1 MFNSATRLVVEPGRV
16 YRDKKSTRMITL
28 AHVISIM
35 PDTLGI
41 PHVHFL
47 LDMRLPSGMLVREE
61 KRILA
66 LESFAANYCN
76 ED

>member
-1 MFNSATRLVVEPGRV
+1 MFNTATRLVVEPGRV
-16 YRDKKSTRMITL
+16 YRDKNSSRIITL

-35 PDTLGI
+35 PDGLGI

-47 LDMRLPSGMLVREE
+47 LDMRLPSGTLVREE

-66 LESFAANYCN
+66 LESFANNYCD